1 MSQFTFQQKSTNALS
16 LLSLSIPLL
25 KEQRRGGGETLQLMI
40 IISDGI
46 LSERERVRKW
56 VREAEEEK
64 ILLVMIV
71 LDSHKEKDSI
81 LNMQSVTFEG
91 SVLISLSISL
101 FFSFENFFLA
111 AFLFFLPQFLPCSPL
126 LLLQEGK

>member
-25 KEQRRGGGETLQLMI
+25 KEQRRGGKETLQLMI

-46 LSERERVRKW
+46 LSERESVRKW
-56 VREAEEEK
+56 VREAEEER
-64 ILLVMIV
+64 ILLVMII

-91 SVLISLSISL
+91 LSISL
-101 FFSFENFFLA
+101 FLHASS
-111 AFLFFLPQFLPCSPL
+111 LFFSLSLSRIYF
-126 LLLQEGK
+126 E